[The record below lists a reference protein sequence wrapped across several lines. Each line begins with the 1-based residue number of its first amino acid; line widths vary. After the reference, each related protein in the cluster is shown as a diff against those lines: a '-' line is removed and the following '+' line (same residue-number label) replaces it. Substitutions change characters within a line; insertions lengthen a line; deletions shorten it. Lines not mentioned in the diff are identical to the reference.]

1 MRLAVKK
8 DLGHKLVSDLLLKL
22 TCSWPLVVAVWFIVT
37 VVIAVVYFLL
47 LLLLHC
53 RLI

>member
-8 DLGHKLVSDLLLKL
+8 DLGHKLVSGLLLKL

-37 VVIAVVYFLL
+37 VVIAVVFSIVVVAAL
-47 LLLLHC
+47 
-53 RLI
+53 